1 MEELE
6 EEVET
11 IPADESVRN
20 FSYTVVEGKED
31 IFLEKM
37 ILCMLFH

>member
-6 EEVET
+6 EEIET